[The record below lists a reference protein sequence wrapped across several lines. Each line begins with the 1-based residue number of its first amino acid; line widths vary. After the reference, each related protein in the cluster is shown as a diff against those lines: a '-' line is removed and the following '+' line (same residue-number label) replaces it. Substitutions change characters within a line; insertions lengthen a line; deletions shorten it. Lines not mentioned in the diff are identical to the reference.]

1 MSVAKVQ
8 KTADLIAPRD
18 EAGVIAAVNEARS
31 SGAPLEIAG
40 SSTKRAIGRPMQTA
54 ATLTTAKLTGV
65 TLYEPSELVIGAKA
79 GTPLKAIEKEL
90 EKNRQR
96 LPFEPVDY
104 RKVLASEGEPTIG
117 AVAAANLSGPRR
129 IYAGAARD
137 CLIGVR
143 MVTGRGEAIKSGG
156 RVMKN
161 VTGYDLVKLSAGS
174 WGTLGVL
181 TEVTLKVLP
190 VPETETTLVYEGL
203 GDKQA
208 IACLSEGLGSPFEV
222 TGAAHLPA
230 GIDGAAKTLLRI
242 EGFGEQM
249 TYRSGELKTL
259 LRRHGVPA
267 LLQGDASQALW
278 VKVRDAEFFAA
289 QDRALWRISVMPS
302 RGPEVAAVATG
313 AGGRVFYDWGGGLI
327 WAAMPA
333 EGDAG
338 AGALRSAIAGKGHA
352 TLIRAP
358 EAIRASVDVF
368 QPEARPVAALTRAV
382 KDIFDPDHV
391 LNPGRMYAG
400 S

>member
-1 MSVAKVQ
+1 MKKA
-8 KTADLIAPRD
+8 AGLLEPRD
-18 EAGVIAAVNEARS
+18 EAQVITAVNDARA

-40 SSTKRAIGRPMQTA
+40 GSTKRSIGRPMQTA
-54 ATLTTAKLTGV
+54 ATLTTHRLSGI

-90 EKNRQR
+90 AKNRQR
-96 LPFEPVDY
+96 LAFEPIDY
-104 RKVLASEGEPTIG
+104 RKVLGSDGEPTIG

-137 CLIGVR
+137 ALIGVR

-190 VPETETTLVYEGL
+190 MPETETTLVFEGL
-203 GDKQA
+203 GDRQA
-208 IACLSEGLGSPFEV
+208 IACLSAGLGSPFEV
-222 TGAAHLPA
+222 AGAAHLPA
-230 GIDGAAKTLLRI
+230 GIDGTAKTLLRI
-242 EGFGEQM
+242 EGFAEQM

-267 LLQGDASQALW
+267 LLAGEASQALW
-278 VKVRDAEFFAA
+278 LKVRDAEFFAGE
-289 QDRALWRISVMPS
+289 DTALWRVSMMPS
-302 RGPEVAAVATG
+302 RGPEIGAAAAS
-313 AGGRVFYDWGGGLI
+313 AGGRVFYDWGGGLV

-333 EGDAG
+333 GNDAG
-338 AGALRSAIAGKGHA
+338 ASALRSAVAGNGHA

-358 EAIRASVDVF
+358 ESIRAAVDVF
-368 QPEARPVAALTRAV
+368 QPEQPAVAALSRAV
-382 KDIFDPDHV
+382 KDAFDPDHI
-391 LNPGRMYAG
+391 LNPGRMFAG
-400 S
+400 A

>member
-104 RKVLASEGEPTIG
+104 RKVLVSEGEPTIG

-230 GIDGAAKTLLRI
+230 GIDGAAKTLLR
-242 EGFGEQM
+242 
-249 TYRSGELKTL
+249 
-259 LRRHGVPA
+259 RHGVPA

-327 WAAMPA
+327 WAAIPA
-333 EGDAG
+333 EGDVG